1 MVHCA
6 HDGGK
11 LLPCIHC
18 VYASLDATPPPMRPT
33 RPAVSPGRPLQGRR
47 KRPTATA
54 TATTL
59 QLPLQRVRSGKEK
72 PEHAK
77 PTNGLSACPACSG
90 GTLPPTLPA
99 VGELRSAAQTHR
111 RQACARGLTLRYR
124 SGHSPRQF
132 GLRFAPPSR
141 CTARGI
147 DPRPCRGQTRTRAA
161 TNGPHTT
168 TATGTGP
175 DAAVRSAQGPE
186 VNQPHLPRSTA
197 RRPHVER
204 ARRRPLGSRGGS

>member
-1 MVHCA
+1 MFSLRPDFAVATISRVVAECKWLVHRDGAHRSRLKSNACCTVGRNINGSCTVMVHCA

-11 LLPCIHC
+11 LLPWIHC
-18 VYASLDATPPPMRPT
+18 VYASLDATPPRMRPT
-33 RPAVSPGRPLQGRR
+33 CPGVSPGRPLQGRR

-90 GTLPPTLPA
+90 GPPPPTLTA

-111 RQACARGLTLRYR
+111 RL
-124 SGHSPRQF
+124 S
-132 GLRFAPPSR
+132 
-141 CTARGI
+141 I
-147 DPRPCRGQTRTRAA
+147 
-161 TNGPHTT
+161 
-168 TATGTGP
+168 
-175 DAAVRSAQGPE
+175 
-186 VNQPHLPRSTA
+186 A
-197 RRPHVER
+197 RRPTFR
-204 ARRRPLGSRGGS
+204 